1 MAKKRT
7 RKQKMAAEVR
17 HVNSQFQIKFEP
29 GSAILPKVKKS
40 IDTAQTSVSASTK
53 NELLRSLTIALL
65 ILISLVVLYWFS

>member
-7 RKQKMAAEVR
+7 RKQKQAAEVR

-29 GSAILPKVKKS
+29 GSAVLPKVKKS
-40 IDTAQTSVSASTK
+40 IDTAQTPETASIK
-53 NELLRSLTIALL
+53 KELLRSLTIASL